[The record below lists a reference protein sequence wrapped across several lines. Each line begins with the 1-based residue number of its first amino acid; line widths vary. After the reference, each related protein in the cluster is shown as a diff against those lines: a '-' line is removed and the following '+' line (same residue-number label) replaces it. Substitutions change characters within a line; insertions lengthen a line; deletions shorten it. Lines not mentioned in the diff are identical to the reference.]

1 MLHLKDYYPI
11 NRDYVKT
18 RWDEIMNIP
27 NDIWRDL
34 EVERLIEIINDE
46 EYPHT
51 FRTVQ
56 LNVLPALII
65 EIIKSNNKQ

>member
-1 MLHLKDYYPI
+1 MMLQLKDYYPI
-11 NRDYVKT
+11 DRNKVKK

-27 NDIWRDL
+27 NDQWNILDVDRK
-34 EVERLIEIINDE
+34 IEIINDD
-46 EYPHT
+46 EYPGT

-65 EIIKSNNKQ
+65 EIINRG